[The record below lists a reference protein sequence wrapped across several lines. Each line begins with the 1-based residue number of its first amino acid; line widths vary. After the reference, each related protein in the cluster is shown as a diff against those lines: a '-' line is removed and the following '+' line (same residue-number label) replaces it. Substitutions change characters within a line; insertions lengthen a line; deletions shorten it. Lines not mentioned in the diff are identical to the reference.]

1 MSCLRYCEQDLY
13 IENMSLAEI
22 AHKYGTP
29 CYVYSRA
36 AILNN
41 LHSYQHAFDNFPHL
55 LCYAVKANSN
65 IAILKLLADAGSGF
79 DIVSIGELKRVITA
93 GGHTNR
99 VIFSGVG
106 KSSDEI
112 QEAIRLG
119 IFCFNIE
126 SEPELERIAAIAKMH
141 HKTVNVMLR
150 VNPDIDAKTHS
161 YISTGLRENKFGMNL
176 GDLIPLFNK
185 IQSLKSVKLIG
196 VGAHIGSQIT
206 ELQPFMLALDHL
218 LAIYTTLKEQGIS
231 LQYINIGGGL
241 GINYR
246 DELPPSISEY
256 ATALRKRLA
265 DYPVT
270 LMMEPG
276 RSIVGNAGVLLAK
289 IEYLKDN
296 GTRHFAIT
304 DTGMNDLVRPALYSA
319 WQNIMPVRLHKAK
332 KPLQTYDITG
342 PVCESA
348 DFLGKN
354 RDLALEAGEY
364 LAIDS
369 AGAYGFC
376 MSSNYNSRNRAAEV
390 LVDGDRTHLIRR
402 RETIEDAMSLELLVQ
417 ES

>member
-13 IENMSLAEI
+13 IENVSLAEI
-22 AHKYGTP
+22 AREYGTP

-41 LHSYQHAFDNFPHL
+41 LHSYQHAFANIPHL
-55 LCYAVKANSN
+55 ICYAVKANSN
-65 IAILKLLADAGSGF
+65 LAILKLLADAGSGF
-79 DIVSIGELKRVITA
+79 DIVSIGELTRVIAA
-93 GGHTNR
+93 GGLPKQ

-106 KSSDEI
+106 KSSEEI
-112 QEAIRLG
+112 QEAMRLG
-119 IFCFNIE
+119 IFCFNVE

-141 HKTVNVMLR
+141 HKTVDIMLR

-185 IQSLKSVKLIG
+185 IQALTSLRLIG

-218 LAIYTTLKEQGIS
+218 LAIYTTLKEQGIT
-231 LQYINIGGGL
+231 LHYINIGGGL
-241 GINYR
+241 GITYR
-246 DELPPSISEY
+246 DEMPPSISEY
-256 ATALRKRLA
+256 AAALCRRLA
-265 DYPVT
+265 DYPVK
-270 LMMEPG
+270 LILEPG

-304 DTGMNDLVRPALYSA
+304 DTGMNDLVRPALYNA
-319 WQNIMPVRLHKAK
+319 WQDILPVRLHKH
-332 KPLQTYDITG
+332 PLQQYDITG

-354 RDLALEAGEY
+354 RELSLAPGEY

-376 MSSNYNSRNRAAEV
+376 MSSNYNSRNRPAEV
-390 LVDGDRTHLIRR
+390 LVNGERTHLIRR
-402 RETIEDAMSLELLVQ
+402 RETIEDLMSLEYVVQ